1 MKFRIKYAQQV
12 VGLFVLVAAVA
23 VVGVIAAMGANQRWF
38 APRYAFFTVFS
49 STRGVSVGNP
59 ISYRGFT
66 IGEVTGIGLAGGD
79 NVRVD
84 FVIEDSF
91 YDRVVPNSIIELSQS
106 PIGGS
111 RLVFHRGSVDTAPL
125 AEGSFI
131 PARQSTEGQIV
142 EKGGLARI
150 PPDDDAISGLL
161 VQVGNVLASVNDTL
175 VFVNAGLAGDQA
187 RPLGQLLANTNSVL
201 AGVDDTIG
209 DVDGYLADLMPSIN
223 GMADSIEAELADPQ
237 GLIVDLI
244 GAEGSIATF
253 LDDDNVIFNQI
264 DTALTQV
271 NTILAEIESLT
282 AFVNTTQPQLAA
294 ILNEGQEALRTSQ
307 DVLEGLSNNPL
318 IRGGITPA
326 ATQPTTFESVRDA
339 EF

>member
-66 IGEVTGIGLAGGD
+66 IGEVTAIGLAGGD

-111 RLVFHRGSVDTAPL
+111 RWAV
-125 AEGSFI
+125 
-131 PARQSTEGQIV
+131 
-142 EKGGLARI
+142 
-150 PPDDDAISGLL
+150 
-161 VQVGNVLASVNDTL
+161 
-175 VFVNAGLAGDQA
+175 
-187 RPLGQLLANTNSVL
+187 
-201 AGVDDTIG
+201 
-209 DVDGYLADLMPSIN
+209 
-223 GMADSIEAELADPQ
+223 
-237 GLIVDLI
+237 
-244 GAEGSIATF
+244 
-253 LDDDNVIFNQI
+253 
-264 DTALTQV
+264 
-271 NTILAEIESLT
+271 
-282 AFVNTTQPQLAA
+282 
-294 ILNEGQEALRTSQ
+294 
-307 DVLEGLSNNPL
+307 
-318 IRGGITPA
+318 
-326 ATQPTTFESVRDA
+326 
-339 EF
+339 